1 MTWQICSYY
10 VLNAIGRRQ
19 QRIGGY
25 GNKMSIHKRMA
36 CNKGCGVL
44 IHFDDSHVS
53 QSGKKIPLE
62 DDGEPHQC
70 PNSQYNKEGPA
81 PKAGAGSEFSELK
94 FAVERLT
101 QRIEELIQ
109 RMDQR

>member
-1 MTWQICSYY
+1 
-10 VLNAIGRRQ
+10 
-19 QRIGGY
+19 
-25 GNKMSIHKRMA
+25 MSTPKRMA

-44 IHFDDSHVS
+44 IHFDEQHVS

-70 PNSQYNKEGPA
+70 PNSTYSKEGPA
-81 PKAGAGSEFSELK
+81 PKAGSEFSELR
-94 FAVERLT
+94 FAVDRLT
-101 QRIEELIQ
+101 QRIEDLIQ